1 MLASSF
7 VTHHS
12 SEVED
17 MSYINTDLD
26 VSPTKITHTVPGST
40 SRRIS
45 YSEVTTRSTFFDDE
59 DNSDSGN
66 DSGNRAVSDL
76 NTDLDVSPTKI
87 THTVPDGTSRRIS
100 YSEVTTRST
109 FFDDKDN
116 SDNDNSN
123 NSGNI
128 ELQHFLMLS
137 SDNMETAAAAEEIQ
151 RHWRG
156 KHERARYN
164 QCLREAHNV
173 EVDLHNRTASKH
185 TEEGLVLL
193 EQSRRTQ
200 SKLDQE
206 ILAREKKRA
215 AKRQGSTMTT
225 MMTTTNQKII
235 SPGNYHTTNKA
246 TEEEIDRLV
255 STFRRCLATLC
266 QNTHLTSF
274 DLFDLN
280 RDGHVTRSEFRRAVM
295 EYDFAMSEIEM

>member
-7 VTHHS
+7 VTHH

-17 MSYINTDLD
+17 MSYINTDL
-26 VSPTKITHTVPGST
+26 
-40 SRRIS
+40 
-45 YSEVTTRSTFFDDE
+45 
-59 DNSDSGN
+59 NM
-66 DSGNRAVSDL
+66 
-76 NTDLDVSPTKI
+76 SPTKI

-109 FFDDKDN
+109 FFDN
-116 SDNDNSN
+116 EDNDDNGN
-123 NSGNI
+123 GNDSGNR

-137 SDNMETAAAAEEIQ
+137 SDNMETTAAAEEIQ

-156 KHERARYN
+156 KNERERYN
-164 QCLREAHNV
+164 QCLREAHDA
-173 EVDLHNRTASKH
+173 EVDLHNRTAGRH

-225 MMTTTNQKII
+225 TTMTTTTNQKII
-235 SPGNYHTTNKA
+235 SSGNYHTTNKA

-266 QNTHLTSF
+266 QRTHLTSF